1 MENKSEE
8 DVAAKELVRNSN
20 PVKRTRV
27 PDLNDEDIEE
37 DYESLEYEEDCYYSY
52 VAESGTPSF
61 DHCWPEDGNF
71 VENLP
76 VSGLDDSLAAEVDPF
91 CVEAEFYSKPA
102 SKKARSVR
110 VTFQDL
116 SKPYFAKV
124 SSPRNY
130 RRFLQLVKGKTLH
143 IIYRCIRVILSLSVF
158 NLTFKT
164 ERGTIYTLHKTEI
177 EVRTEL
183 SVLHFCFRL

>member
-8 DVAAKELVRNSN
+8 DVTTNELGRNSN
-20 PVKRTRV
+20 PVKRSYV

-52 VAESGTPSF
+52 VAESGTPNF
-61 DHCWPEDGNF
+61 DHCWPGDGNF
-71 VENLP
+71 VENLA
-76 VSGLDDSLAAEVDPF
+76 VCGIDDSPAAEVDPF
-91 CVEAEFYSKPA
+91 CVEAEFYSKPTNM
-102 SKKARSVR
+102 KARSVR

-130 RRFLQLVKGKTLH
+130 RRFLQLVKGKTFHMICLF
-143 IIYRCIRVILSLSVF
+143 IIDSPPFPDVF
-158 NLTFKT
+158 
-164 ERGTIYTLHKTEI
+164 
-177 EVRTEL
+177 
-183 SVLHFCFRL
+183 

>member
-1 MENKSEE
+1 MENKSEA
-8 DVAAKELVRNSN
+8 DVGANELVRNSK
-20 PVKRTRV
+20 PVKRTHV

-37 DYESLEYEEDCYYSY
+37 DYESLEYEEDCYYAY

-61 DHCWPEDGNF
+61 DHCWPEDGNL

-76 VSGLDDSLAAEVDPF
+76 ASGLDDSLAAEVDPF

-102 SKKARSVR
+102 SRKARSVR

-143 IIYRCIRVILSLSVF
+143 IIYRFIRVILSLSRF
-158 NLTFKT
+158 NLTFRT
-164 ERGTIYTLHKTEI
+164 ERRTIYI
-177 EVRTEL
+177 A
-183 SVLHFCFRL
+183 

>member
-8 DVAAKELVRNSN
+8 DVATNELVRNSN
-20 PVKRTRV
+20 PVKRTYV
-27 PDLNDEDIEE
+27 PDLKDEDIEE
-37 DYESLEYEEDCYYSY
+37 DYDSLEYEEDCYYSY

-61 DHCWPEDGNF
+61 DHCWPEDENF
-71 VENLP
+71 VENVP
-76 VSGLDDSLAAEVDPF
+76 VSGLDESLAAEVDPF

-102 SKKARSVR
+102 NRKARSVR

-130 RRFLQLVKGKTLH
+130 RRFLQLVKGKTLY
-143 IIYRCIRVILSLSVF
+143 IYLP
-158 NLTFKT
+158 
-164 ERGTIYTLHKTEI
+164 IY
-177 EVRTEL
+177 
-183 SVLHFCFRL
+183 

>member
-1 MENKSEE
+1 MENKSEV
-8 DVAAKELVRNSN
+8 DVAATELVRNSN

-52 VAESGTPSF
+52 VAEAGTPSF

-71 VENLP
+71 VENLT

-143 IIYRCIRVILSLSVF
+143 IIYRFIRVILSLSQF
-158 NLTFKT
+158 NLTFKA
-164 ERGTIYTLHKTEI
+164 ERRTTYTSHKTEN
-177 EVRTEL
+177 EVKL
-183 SVLHFCFRL
+183 N

>member
-8 DVAAKELVRNSN
+8 DVSASELVRNSN
-20 PVKRTRV
+20 PVKRTRI
-27 PDLNDEDIEE
+27 PDVNDEDIEE
-37 DYESLEYEEDCYYSY
+37 DYESLEYEEDCFYSY

-71 VENLP
+71 IENMP
-76 VSGLDDSLAAEVDPF
+76 VSGLDDSQAAEVDLF

-102 SKKARSVR
+102 SKKAKNVR

-143 IIYRCIRVILSLSVF
+143 NICRIISVILSLSRF
-158 NLTFKT
+158 NVLFKT
-164 ERGTIYTLHKTEI
+164 KG
-177 EVRTEL
+177 EL
-183 SVLHFCFRL
+183 YIHSINPKMKSVLN